1 MALLLSGSHATREAV
16 WASVAGNDVSLS
28 DLDLYAVMR
37 DEDACKTARTRA
49 RARRASGRAIR
60 CDALAGPLEIAFVTR
75 EGLAAMPARPGTVD
89 LARQGRVLHGDAG
102 VLDAL
107 PRWTPAAIPAEERLL
122 LLENRAFELLWA
134 LSCASEG
141 LPALR
146 ARHAVL
152 KTALD
157 LALVRALAQGDATQG
172 AAARVAA
179 ARALGAPAGVPA
191 WLVGAWDA
199 LSPVWDEA
207 LAWRVPG
214 ARVTRTEPLM
224 PTWRTVVRAWC
235 AVWWREACVGMRP
248 EAPFARAAYAARRGS
263 FARRVR
269 RSLAFRAADGA
280 SPSLGARLLRASH
293 GTPTLRIHGS
303 ATTLLLAAASTS
315 QALPMTDD
323 AIRALRA
330 LGVTHATR
338 FEDAA
343 RDVVRAWDRQ
353 LHEGLRTGGAA

>member
-1 MALLLSGSHATREAV
+1 MARVRPEPVHRTSGDTGSGVVPALASAIEEALACAGEGLVALLLSGSHATREAV
-16 WASVAGNDVSLS
+16 WANVDGREVSLS

-49 RARRASGRAIR
+49 RTARGGRTIR
-60 CDALAGPLEIAFVTR
+60 CEALAGPLEIAFVTR

-89 LARQGRVLHGDAG
+89 LARQGRVLLGDAG

-134 LSCASEG
+134 LSGASEG

-157 LALVRALAQGDATQG
+157 LALVRSLAQGDAPPG

-179 ARALGAPAGVPA
+179 ARALGAPAGVPE

-207 LAWRVPG
+207 LAWRMPG

-280 SPSLGARLLRASH
+280 SPSLGRACCASRTARRRCAS
-293 GTPTLRIHGS
+293 
-303 ATTLLLAAASTS
+303 
-315 QALPMTDD
+315 M
-323 AIRALRA
+323 
-330 LGVTHATR
+330 
-338 FEDAA
+338 AA
-343 RDVVRAWDRQ
+343 RRRCCSRRRAR
-353 LHEGLRTGGAA
+353 RRRCR